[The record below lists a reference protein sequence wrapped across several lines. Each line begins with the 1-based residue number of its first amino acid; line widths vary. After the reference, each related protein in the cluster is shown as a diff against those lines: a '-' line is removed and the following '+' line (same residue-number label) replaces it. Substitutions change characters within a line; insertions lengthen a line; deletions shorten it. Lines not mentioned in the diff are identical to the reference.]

1 MVNYA
6 NKEVSSLPFT
16 AKAKKPAYIGGWY
29 FVAIIKPEIFA
40 FKQFLKKKNK
50 EKEKKKKRKFLGSKW
65 FLGITLHHK

>member
-16 AKAKKPAYIGGWY
+16 AKAKKTAYIGGWY

-40 FKQFLKKKNK
+40 FKQFLKKKIK
-50 EKEKKKKRKFLGSKW
+50 KKKKKRKENFLGQSD
-65 FLGITLHHK
+65 FLV